1 MSNRTIIRTVVTPRT
16 VTRRVGPAGADAEG
30 AGVSAFADLTD
41 KASADLPA
49 INTPLATALGALSAQ
64 LSGKAPSFG
73 IAPSAISGT
82 AVITTDPRLS
92 DARTPTA
99 HTHPASEISDA
110 TATGRSI
117 LTAANQAAARSSG
130 LGSGATGDLLFQALT
145 PAAARVVLEIERTR
159 VTQSLDLS
167 NATTTFVDTDLVFA
181 LQGGVDYL
189 IRGQFDL
196 VSTSGTGFRLQ
207 LLTSQN
213 VNALATTAN
222 SLGWF
227 ALGGTVAPIN
237 SATLTTAEFANFTGS
252 STRRAQAEIR
262 INLVATGTV
271 RVRFAQNSGSAV
283 PASVFKAG
291 SFWTRELL

>member
-1 MSNRTIIRTVVTPRT
+1 MSARTIIRTVVTPRT

-30 AGVSAFADLTD
+30 GGVSSFTDLTD

-49 INTPLATALGALSAQ
+49 INTPLATALA
-64 LSGKAPSFG
+64 GKS
-73 IAPSAISGT
+73 
-82 AVITTDPRLS
+82 
-92 DARTPTA
+92 PTS

-145 PAAARVVLEIERTR
+145 PAAARETLEINRTR
-159 VTQSLDLS
+159 VTQALDLP
-167 NATTTFVDTDLVFA
+167 NATTTFVDTDLVFT
-181 LQGGVDYL
+181 LEGGVDYL

-196 VSTSGTGFRLQ
+196 VSTAAGTGFKLQ
-207 LLTSQN
+207 IATSQN
-213 VNALATTAN
+213 VNALAITAN
-222 SLGWF
+222 SLGWV
-227 ALGGTVAPIN
+227 AIGGAVSNIN
-237 SATLTTAEFANFTGS
+237 STTLTTADFVNFTGS

-271 RVRFAQNSGSAV
+271 RIRFAQNAGNAA

-291 SFWTRELL
+291 SFWTRERL